1 MRSSSSRRRYS
12 SAVMCRPSCVI
23 TSMLEVSTPVWVP
36 VPRLIMRRIRSRR
49 AIAEETLEQL
59 RLRFDAQA
67 VYALELW
74 IGESRRPYPMA
85 VIRCGG
91 ALRPECRSTALLASR
106 SHPGIYVDLAVESG
120 LAPGCL
126 GSRARFSPWPGPQGA
141 FLRGTEAA
149 ALRQKETP
157 AHRRRD

>member
-1 MRSSSSRRRYS
+1 VLGFSAARRAPRPRILKVGYGAGISRPPSRCSPAPRRRSLAVWSWMRSSSSRRRYS

-23 TSMLEVSTPVWVP
+23 TSMLEVSTPVWAP

-106 SHPGIYVDLAVESG
+106 SHPGNYG
-120 LAPGCL
+120 
-126 GSRARFSPWPGPQGA
+126 
-141 FLRGTEAA
+141 
-149 ALRQKETP
+149 
-157 AHRRRD
+157 